1 MEPETNRL
9 IPGLLELGT
18 YPEPKVEGYLLGVAM
33 VDVEYVLVM
42 PESI

>member
-18 YPEPKVEGYLLGVAM
+18 YPEPKVEGYLLGVAI
-33 VDVEYVLVM
+33 VDVEYVLVK